1 MHRNELMIAC
11 VLYCFSSQVDAVES
25 LCLADEAVI
34 FSCHIRKK
42 IVSVCA
48 SKDLSATAGYM
59 QYRFGPKDAPEI
71 VYPQSKEHPR
81 HHTEAGVLTFAGGG
95 GAYLRFK
102 KEQYGYVVYTA
113 TGRGWGKKAGLV
125 VEKNNK
131 LLSNLRCNKE
141 AAMSELGPDLYE
153 QAGLPMDRKGF
164 DLP

>member
-1 MHRNELMIAC
+1 MPRNKLISVC
-11 VLYCFSSQVDAVES
+11 ILYFFSSRVGAVES
-25 LCLADEAVI
+25 LCSAAEAVI
-34 FSCHIRKK
+34 FSCPTRQK

-48 SKDLSATAGYM
+48 SKDLSATTGYM
-59 QYRFGPKDAPEI
+59 QYRFGPKGAPEI

-81 HHTEAGVLTFAGGG
+81 NYTESGVLTFAGGG

-113 TGRGWGKKAGLV
+113 IGRGWGQKAGLV

-131 LLSNLRCNKE
+131 LLSNFRCNRE
-141 AAMSELGPDLYE
+141 TATSELGPDFFE
-153 QAGLPMDRKGF
+153 KAGLPKDQEGF